1 MAGGMGRCGHSAGLI
16 AAAAE
21 RAPWTRRLRAMEG
34 HPNRSC
40 LARLPGGELQVLGA
54 LDLKKIDSLRAQ
66 ADTLVWLDIA
76 SPTADDLA
84 LLREE
89 FDIHPLAQED
99 LEKRKQRPKLDT
111 YGEQQVIVTYE
122 VLPPASPDR
131 SFDLGELHIFAGS
144 GYLVSVRWEDSPAV
158 QEVETRF
165 RQRPDAVAR
174 TPGALL
180 YTILDAV
187 VDGYFPLLDRLS
199 DLIEDL
205 EDRILRGGQIGGTLR
220 SILDLKREL
229 LELRRTLSPQRDVA
243 NGLLRRD
250 LPLVDDASAPY
261 FQDLYDH
268 LVRVLDQLDLQRD
281 LLASALEANLSVTSN
296 NLNAVMK
303 RLTAFTV
310 IIMLPTLI
318 AGIYGMNF
326 HFMPELSWPYG
337 YAYAVGAMAV
347 VMLGAAAFFKRND
360 WF

>member
-1 MAGGMGRCGHSAGLI
+1 
-16 AAAAE
+16 
-21 RAPWTRRLRAMEG
+21 MESSQ
-34 HPNRSC
+34 NRTC
-40 LARLPGGELQVLGA
+40 LARLPEGDLRELGPD
-54 LDLKKIDSLRAQ
+54 DLKEIDSLRAQ
-66 ADTLVWLDIA
+66 PDTLVWLDIA
-76 SPTADDLA
+76 APTEKDLK
-84 LLREE
+84 LLRDE
-89 FDIHPLAQED
+89 FDLHPLAQED
-99 LEKRKQRPKLDT
+99 LEKRRQRPKIDT
-111 YGEQQVIVTYE
+111 YGAQQMIATYE
-122 VLPPASPDR
+122 VLPAPAPDR
-131 SFDLGELHIFAGS
+131 SFDLGELHIFAGV
-144 GYLVSVRWEDSPAV
+144 GYLVSVRWQDSPAMHD
-158 QEVETRF
+158 VEARF

-199 DLIEDL
+199 DRIEEL
-205 EDRILRGGQIGGTLR
+205 EDQILAGGKIRGTLR

-243 NGLLRRD
+243 NALLRRD

-310 IIMLPTLI
+310 ILMVPTLI

-326 HFMPELSWPYG
+326 HFMPELSSPLG
-337 YAYAVGAMAV
+337 YPFALGVMAIAMVGAAV
-347 VMLGAAAFFKRND
+347 FFKRND

>member
-1 MAGGMGRCGHSAGLI
+1 
-16 AAAAE
+16 
-21 RAPWTRRLRAMEG
+21 MEG

-40 LARLPGGELQVLGA
+40 LARLPGGELHVLGPD
-54 LDLKKIDSLRAQ
+54 DLKTIDTLRAKP
-66 ADTLVWLDIA
+66 DHFVWLDI
-76 SPTADDLA
+76 SDPTAEDLA
-84 LLREE
+84 LLRDE
-89 FDIHPLAQED
+89 FDLHPLAQED

-111 YGEQQVIVTYE
+111 YAEQQVIVTYE
-122 VLPPASPDR
+122 VLAAAAPDR
-131 SFDLGELHIFAGS
+131 LFDLGELHIFAGA
-144 GYLVSVRWEDSPAV
+144 GYLVSVRWHDSPAMR
-158 QEVETRF
+158 TIDARF
-165 RQRPDAVAR
+165 RQRPDAVAA

-180 YTILDAV
+180 YAILDAV
-187 VDGYFPLLDRLS
+187 VDEYFPLLDRLS

-205 EDRILRGGQIGGTLR
+205 EERILEGSQIRGTLR
-220 SILDLKREL
+220 SILDLKRDL

-243 NGLLRRD
+243 NALLRRD

-310 IIMLPTLI
+310 ILMVPTLI
-318 AGIYGMNF
+318 AGVYGMNF
-326 HFMPELSWPYG
+326 HFMPELSWPLG
-337 YAYAVGAMAV
+337 YAFALGVMAV
-347 VMLGAAAFFKRND
+347 AMIGAALFFKKND

>member
-1 MAGGMGRCGHSAGLI
+1 MTNETGR
-16 AAAAE
+16 
-21 RAPWTRRLRAMEG
+21 T
-34 HPNRSC
+34 C
-40 LARLPGGELQVLGA
+40 LARLPGGEIRA
-54 LDLKKIDSLRAQ
+54 LAETEYGEIDTLRAQ

-76 SPTADDLA
+76 SPTAKDLA
-84 LLREE
+84 LLRDE
-89 FDIHPLAQED
+89 FDLHPLAQED
-99 LEKRKQRPKLDT
+99 VEKRRQRPKIDT
-111 YGEQQVIVTYE
+111 YGAQQMVVTYE
-122 VLPPASPDR
+122 VLPPAAKDR
-131 SFDLGELHIFAGS
+131 VFELGELHIFVGP
-144 GYLVSVRWEDSPAV
+144 GYLVSLRWEASPAMND
-158 QEVETRF
+158 VEARL
-165 RQRPDAVAR
+165 RHRPDAVAR
-174 TPGALL
+174 TPGSLL

-187 VDGYFPLLDRLS
+187 VDGYFPLLDRLA
-199 DLIEDL
+199 DRIEEL
-205 EDRILRGGQIGGTLR
+205 EDRILEGGQTHGTLR
-220 SILDLKREL
+220 VILDLKRDL
-229 LELRRTLSPQRDVA
+229 LELRRSLSPQRDVA

-326 HFMPELSWPYG
+326 HFMPELSSPLG
-337 YAYAVGAMAV
+337 YPFALGVMAV
-347 VMLGAAAFFKRND
+347 AMIGAAIFFRRND